1 MRTSYLLPAMAV
13 VAVCSLQ
20 SYGADMRIKM
30 PEAPVMAPNAKLPAA
45 HPSPYNTNGAE
56 FPRVEA
62 DGRVVFKFSAPNA
75 TKVQVAIANVPKD
88 MVKAAD
94 GSWTYTSEPQTP
106 GYHNYWMVV
115 DGRVTLDPNTKTFM
129 GYSRQCN
136 GYEVPEPGVTYY
148 DVKDVPHG
156 TLAEKEYESKSSNAK
171 RRIFVYTPPGYEKET
186 ATKYP
191 VLYLMHGGGEDETVW
206 TAMGRANVILDN
218 LIAEKKAKPMIIV
231 MDTTNVRMGG
241 RGGMGRGGMPGG
253 MGGGMGGAPRGGG
266 APTNMPAM
274 GGGGM
279 GGGMGG
285 MGGRGGMGGGM
296 GGGMMVQLGGGA
308 YGPVMMD
315 ELVPWVESNY
325 RALTDKEHRAM
336 AGLSMGGY
344 STAAIT
350 MANLD
355 KFFYIGCFSG
365 GSEAGF
371 ASGGQGGPIQVA
383 PRPLPTS
390 IDIKSVYWGKM
401 ADPEEFNKKVRVLLF
416 SYGTVLPLEN
426 PEALKKHQELLI
438 GAGIKNSYMYI
449 SPDTSHEWQTW
460 RRSLYTFS
468 QMLFQD

>member
-1 MRTSYLLPAMAV
+1 MRKRRLFLAV
-13 VAVCSLQ
+13 AIVASCSLQ
-20 SYGADMRIKM
+20 SFGADTRLKM
-30 PEAPVMAPNAKLPAA
+30 PEAPVMAQNAAFPAA
-45 HPSPYNTNGAE
+45 HPSPYNTNGSQ
-56 FPRVEA
+56 FPRIEA
-62 DGRVVFKFSAPNA
+62 DGRVVFKFSAPTA
-75 TKVQVAIANVPKD
+75 TRVQVAIANVPKD
-88 MVKAAD
+88 MVKGDD
-94 GSWTYTSEPQTP
+94 GTWTYTSEPQTP
-106 GYHNYWMVV
+106 GYHNYWMIV
-115 DGRVTLDPNTKTFM
+115 DGRVTLDPNIRTFR

-136 GYEVPEPGVTYY
+136 GYEVPEPGVTYFE
-148 DVKDVPHG
+148 VKDVPHG
-156 TLAEKEYESKSSNAK
+156 TLAEKEYESKSTNSK
-171 RRIFVYTPPGYEKET
+171 RRIFVYTPPGYDKET

-206 TAMGRANVILDN
+206 TAMGRAHVILDN

-231 MDTTNVRMGG
+231 MDTTNVRMAGRGG
-241 RGGMGRGGMPGG
+241 GMPGGGMGRGGMPGA
-253 MGGGMGGAPRGGG
+253 MGGEAPRGGG

-274 GGGGM
+274 GR
-279 GGGMGG
+279 GGMGG
-285 MGGRGGMGGGM
+285 MGGRGGM

-325 RALTDKEHRAM
+325 RVLTDKEHRAM

-344 STAAIT
+344 STSAIT

-355 KFFYIGCFSG
+355 KFSYIGCFSG

-371 ASGGQGGPIQVA
+371 GSGGEGGPIQVA

-401 ADPEEFNKKVRVLLF
+401 ADPEEFNKQVKVLFF

-426 PEALKKHQELLI
+426 PEALKKHQELLV
-438 GAGIKNSYMYI
+438 GTGIKNSYIYI
-449 SPDTSHEWQTW
+449 SPGTSHEWQTW
-460 RRSLYTFS
+460 RRSLYVFS